1 MIEGSRGP
9 PHEGKKQKNP
19 ETNLMAAR
27 FRCRLRPL
35 QKNKTPETNL
45 MISRRSGAKKRKIP
59 ETNLMILGIA
69 AGPRLGSG
77 GHPSMP
83 IGNGRDRLN
92 EKKPRTDQRV
102 WQSRRRP
109 PSLIRLTRTKVK
121 PMGNSNNQHPGPLTP
136 CNPNTN
142 QNGRS
147 ADWPDCAK
155 LINSQCPHLHLET
168 NL

>member
-1 MIEGSRGP
+1 MIEGWRGP
-9 PHEGKKQKNP
+9 LHEGENKKTS

-27 FRCRLRPL
+27 FRRRLRPL

-45 MISRRSGAKKRKIP
+45 MISGRSGAKKRKIP

-77 GHPSMP
+77 GHPSLP

-92 EKKPRTDQRV
+92 EKEPRTDQRV

-121 PMGNSNNQHPGPLTP
+121 PMGELKQPAPRPSHPLQSKYKPERTKRRLAGL
-136 CNPNTN
+136 CEI
-142 QNGRS
+142 
-147 ADWPDCAK
+147 DK
-155 LINSQCPHLHLET
+155 
-168 NL
+168 